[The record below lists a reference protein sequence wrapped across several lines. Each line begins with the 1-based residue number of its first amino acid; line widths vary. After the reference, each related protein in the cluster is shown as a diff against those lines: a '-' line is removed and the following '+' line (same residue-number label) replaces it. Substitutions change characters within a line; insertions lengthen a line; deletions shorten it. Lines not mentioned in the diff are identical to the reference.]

1 MHKTSTPS
9 LAALFAL
16 MLCLLAAPAQA
27 ETIDV
32 EQAKQA
38 VVNFHKKSHT
48 TRARR
53 APMSKSTLRHAFTQK
68 TASGD
73 PAVYAFNTDGGGFVL
88 ASANDAT
95 VPVLG
100 YSDNGTFDPNNI
112 PDGLKYLMGE
122 YAKEIASLGRRKAGE
137 QLPEPDYKVEYTTPV
152 APLLP
157 TQWDQEAP
165 YNNDCP
171 YAFSGTAHA
180 ATGCMTTA
188 IAQIMRFHKWPAKGF
203 GSHEMEAKQGY
214 DKVHVERNYYSTT
227 YNWDVMPLN
236 KNKYTDE
243 GAREVAKLMMD
254 VAVALGTEFNGVSSA
269 VHITVIPMLLSY
281 FNYDPSAELLYLDKM
296 TTEEFNSILI
306 GDLQAGRP
314 VYFTGGPSN
323 SAHAFVCDGYDGE
336 GLFHINWGWSGKSDG
351 YYLVTSL
358 SPSTAGTG
366 GQANAGYSQNLMM
379 IHNIKPYQGGTLPR
393 PEIMANYRREVDPGV
408 KITKNG
414 TSFYFGGNFGVYPQT
429 PQERNIR
436 ARIGLYVEVP
446 GSNGQEVWNEHK
458 EYSNYTEIL
467 RKNAYQNF
475 SVKMDPSWAEEGT
488 RVSYI
493 YQECGESKW
502 KYVNNIY
509 GDRCVFTFERNS
521 DGELVAKSGSL
532 VYLIAG
538 KATSTNTVDVTYKIF
553 LNDKEIGQKVVKEE
567 IGKEPSKDFI
577 PDYVNA
583 TGFPDKISS
592 SATYE
597 IKTSYKSTMPIAD
610 LSKAYNISFN
620 VDGNTYLWTVE
631 SGQLKE
637 TRNPNVDATNSQ
649 NTKWRFSGNWFDGFT
664 ISCQTSTGTQYLI
677 LPNMNDN
684 EVEIGAFLYYTNS
697 GYEERSKFLLLHR
710 NDGFYIKAKQR
721 PMYLAHTQPFTR
733 EVYLFN
739 QEKYKG
745 NIVEITLPGTA
756 PQATAVEYTV
766 NISGQPEGQSPQ
778 LTYQSKSYSNGQTF
792 KAIGL
797 SPHLLSGLSA
807 TRIPGYNT
815 SITLGV
821 NTVYVKYTPQPL
833 AGVSYTVNISI
844 DDCPVGKTPALIY
857 NGQQYTNGE
866 KVAATDLTQMQLAAT
881 PIDGYVYTIDIKST
895 SITVTYTKKV
905 TYTIE
910 FTGQPADANPILYY
924 MSQPVKGTQL
934 TAGNLKLD
942 QLTASNIP
950 NYGHQIAINGTK
962 IKVEYF
968 GAEYYF
974 DTTGAI
980 GTKVLKKLP
989 VEVSYYGD
997 GRQNNIFGAINETY
1011 ITTVKSTSAPIV
1023 KIVFKDATGFT
1034 RIRASVGT
1042 LSGNTWTCPEG
1053 TNSVK
1058 FYAQN
1063 GGDGYSTGLTVYL
1076 KLPETSDVVLTD
1088 VNVNIGETGY
1098 STFYFEGKYLKP
1110 SGLKVYYCEENGK
1123 GSLSAKE
1130 WQENYIPSLT
1140 AFILEGRPN
1149 TTYTFTRL
1157 RANEQD
1163 ETISSNVLCGHT
1175 EATSL
1180 VLTKEE
1186 KNVDNIYVFS
1196 CVAGQY
1202 GFYKFVGTTLPA
1214 HKAYYAPSSQADV
1227 QGFALNFDGEQ
1238 TTGVSLNENENGC
1251 EYGNQYFDLSG
1262 RSCAGQPKHG
1272 GLYIKNGR
1280 KVIK

>member
-1 MHKTSTPS
+1 
-9 LAALFAL
+9 
-16 MLCLLAAPAQA
+16 
-27 ETIDV
+27 
-32 EQAKQA
+32 
-38 VVNFHKKSHT
+38 
-48 TRARR
+48 
-53 APMSKSTLRHAFTQK
+53 
-68 TASGD
+68 
-73 PAVYAFNTDGGGFVL
+73 
-88 ASANDAT
+88 
-95 VPVLG
+95 
-100 YSDNGTFDPNNI
+100 
-112 PDGLKYLMGE
+112 MGE
-122 YAKEIASLGRRKAGE
+122 YAKEIASLGRRKAKAAAA
-137 QLPEPDYKVEYTTPV
+137 QYPYKVEYTTPV

-157 TQWDQEAP
+157 TRWDQEAP
-165 YNNDCP
+165 YNNECP
-171 YAFSGTAHA
+171 VALSANAHA

-203 GSHEMEAKQGY
+203 GSHEMEAKVGTR
-214 DKVHVERNYYSTT
+214 KEHVERNYYNTT
-227 YNWDVMPLN
+227 YNWDAMPLS
-236 KNKYTDE
+236 KSSYTDE
-243 GAREVAKLMMD
+243 GAKEVAKLMMD
-254 VAVALGTEFNGVSSA
+254 VAVALGTEFSSVSSA

-281 FNYDPSAELLYLDKM
+281 FNYDPSAEMLHLKDM
-296 TTEEFNSILI
+296 TTEKFNSILI

-314 VYFTGGPSN
+314 VYFTGGPTN
-323 SAHAFVCDGYDGE
+323 SGHAFVCDGYDGE
-336 GLFHINWGWSGKSDG
+336 GLFHINWGWSGKADG
-351 YYLVTSL
+351 YFLVTNL
-358 SPSTAGTG
+358 TPSEAGTG
-366 GQANAGYSQNLMM
+366 GLANTGYSLNLLM
-379 IHNIKPYQGGTLPR
+379 IHNIKPYQGGELPR
-393 PEIMANYRREVDPGV
+393 PEIKANYRREMQPGIEI
-408 KITKNG
+408 KKSG
-414 TSFYFGGNFGVYPQT
+414 ADFYFGGNFGVYPQT
-429 PQERNIR
+429 ATQQRNIR
-436 ARIGLYVEVP
+436 ARIGLYVELP
-446 GSNGQEVWNEHK
+446 GSTTGQVVWNEHK
-458 EYSNYTEIL
+458 EYSDYTEIL
-467 RKNAYQNF
+467 RTNAYYNF
-475 SVKMDPSWAEEGT
+475 SVRMNPSWAVAGT

-493 YQECGESKW
+493 YQECGASEWQYMK
-502 KYVNNIY
+502 NIL
-509 GDRCVFTFERNS
+509 GDRCEFSFGLNS
-521 DGELVAKSGSL
+521 NGDLVATSGDL
-532 VYLIAG
+532 TYLI
-538 KATSTNTVDVTYKIF
+538 KEKEQTIPQNPVSVTYKIF
-553 LNDKEIGQKVVKEE
+553 LDNKEIGQKTVTEE
-567 IGKEPSKDFI
+567 AGKAPSKSFI
-577 PDYVNA
+577 PDYYVEA
-583 TGFPDKISS
+583 TGFPTTV
-592 SATYE
+592 SADNTTHNIY
-597 IKTSYKSTMPIAD
+597 TSYKSTMPIV
-610 LSKAYNISFN
+610 SGKAYNISFC
-620 VDGNTYLWTVE
+620 VDGNTYLCVE
-631 SGQLKE
+631 NNGQIKE
-637 TRNPNVDATNSQ
+637 TRNPDASVSKNQ
-649 NTKWRFSGNWFDGFT
+649 NTQWRFDGDWFNGFT
-664 ISCQTSTGTQYLI
+664 IKSQSSNKYLI
-677 LPNMNDN
+677 QPVM
-684 EVEIGAFLYYTNS
+684 S
-697 GYEERSKFLLLHR
+697 GEEEENTIPMDVTTSSWGDRAKFLLLHR
-710 NDGFYIKAKQR
+710 NDGFYIKAKNSKHY
-721 PMYLAHTQPFTR
+721 MAHTQPISL
-733 EVYLFN
+733 EVYLYN
-739 QEKYKG
+739 QENYKG
-745 NIVEITLPGTA
+745 NIVKITEPGNL
-756 PQATAVEYTV
+756 PQAEGVEYTVSISGQPSGTNPQVTYRSNSYSNGEKFTATGLNQYQVSATSIPGYSVSVTVGIQAVYATYSPTPSASVAYTV
-766 NISGQPEGQSPQ
+766 NISGEYP
-778 LTYQSKSYSNGQTF
+778 T
-792 KAIGL
+792 
-797 SPHLLSGLSA
+797 
-807 TRIPGYNT
+807 
-815 SITLGV
+815 
-821 NTVYVKYTPQPL
+821 
-833 AGVSYTVNISI
+833 
-844 DDCPVGKTPALIY
+844 GKVPALIY

-895 SITVTYTKKV
+895 YITVTYTKKV